1 LETERR
7 GRRVLV
13 LADLS
18 GRSSRGVCEGSQA
31 LLERPLVSVDVDNL
45 ENVLHAFSPRIEVQ
59 LGDPPAAVPIEFRSL
74 EDFHPDGLRSRLP
87 MFEAF
92 RESRARLLD
101 SATFA
106 EESKRLMGDVAAE
119 PSTPKEEKSEEL
131 EEMGDTFERLLG
143 QRPRATASKPRVGGV
158 TVDLSSLIESAV
170 RPHIVAERSPAQDVL
185 LGSVARAEAD
195 LLRHVLHAPAFQRL
209 ESAWRSVSNIVNAVE
224 DGGPTI
230 LLLDVTEEEL
240 RNDLSRAASPDRSA
254 LFRVIV
260 ESETA
265 GGEAPWS
272 LLAAD
277 LSFGTDTTDLACL
290 DSLGRLAQAAGA
302 PLLASAH
309 PSLFGCSGFDRPRV
323 DPTGWSVDEDAA
335 ARWAA
340 FRKAPPASWIGL
352 AAPRVLLRLPY
363 GERTD
368 PVEDDPPFEEVGDD
382 WSHGDY
388 LWGNPAFAVMTLV
401 LGDGGQDLEDL
412 PAHFHDNAMQA
423 AAEAW
428 VGERAAERILSS
440 GPMPWL
446 SFKDR
451 PAARLLRLQS
461 VADPATSLP
470 GI

>member
-1 LETERR
+1 M
-7 GRRVLV
+7 
-13 LADLS
+13 
-18 GRSSRGVCEGSQA
+18 
-31 LLERPLVSVDVDNL
+31 SVDVDNL

-119 PSTPKEEKSEEL
+119 PSTPKEEKSEEI

-265 GGEAPWS
+265 GGQAPWTM
-272 LLAAD
+272 LLGD
-277 LSFGTDTTDLACL
+277 LSFGTDTADIACL
-290 DSLGRLAQAAGA
+290 DSLGRLAQEAGA
-302 PLLASAH
+302 PFIARALPA
-309 PSLFGCSGFDRPRV
+309 LFGCPGFDRKRV
-323 DPTGWSVDEDAA
+323 DATEWSVDAEDAE
-335 ARWAA
+335 RWQA
-340 FRKAPPASWIGL
+340 FRKTAAASWIGL

-363 GERTD
+363 GKRTD
-368 PVEDDPPFEEVGDD
+368 AADEPFEEVIDD
-382 WSHGDY
+382 WNHAHY
-388 LWGNPAFAVMTLV
+388 LWGNPAFAVATMV
-401 LGDGGQDLEDL
+401 LGEGQLDLDDL
-412 PAHFHDNAMQA
+412 PAHYHESALQA
-423 AAEAW
+423 AAEAY

-440 GPMPWL
+440 GPMPWM
-446 SFKDR
+446 SYKDR